1 MSVVDLFR
9 GQGVIEVIA
18 LKLLFCFV
26 RLYHDGHRLVP
37 LVYRLGF
44 RVPDF
49 HGRGKGQ
56 AS

>member
-49 HGRGKGQ
+49 HGRGKGR